1 MVWSN
6 LMQLCLGP
14 PSSDNSMI
22 KGKYAYLDVL
32 NVNSFAIFFARDKIR
47 VDVHR
52 WIVNMNFMFAFLIY
66 LIGTTM
72 NPNYIT
78 ILYCLYSF
86 WS

>member
-6 LMQLCLGP
+6 LMQLCLAP

-32 NVNSFAIFFARDKIR
+32 NVNSFPIFFARDKIR

-52 WIVNMNFMFAFLIY
+52 
-66 LIGTTM
+66 
-72 NPNYIT
+72 
-78 ILYCLYSF
+78 
-86 WS
+86 

>member
-72 NPNYIT
+72 YHHI
-78 ILYCLYSF
+78 ILLVFILELIS
-86 WS
+86 

>member
-22 KGKYAYLDVL
+22 KGEYAYLDVL
-32 NVNSFAIFFARDKIR
+32 NVNSFAIFLARDKIR

-52 WIVNMNFMFAFLIY
+52 
-66 LIGTTM
+66 
-72 NPNYIT
+72 
-78 ILYCLYSF
+78 
-86 WS
+86 

>member
-52 WIVNMNFMFAFLIY
+52 
-66 LIGTTM
+66 
-72 NPNYIT
+72 
-78 ILYCLYSF
+78 
-86 WS
+86 